1 MSGGKGGSQ
10 TTTTE
15 QKMDPEFKREFLKSM
30 ETGEMLSQQ
39 VPIPYGGIV
48 QAAPSDATRQAWTN
62 VGDSAN
68 LLGVGLGTDRNV
80 ADSLPTHEVSKGG
93 IRGYTTETGHTQ
105 NLANAWNKYPEL
117 MQELEDYM
125 PGVVT
130 PSALHRE
137 NYNWFKNMDPDGEFQ
152 QGRRKNRWG
161 DRMDYASIAYMYRGR
176 INI

>member
-1 MSGGKGGSQ
+1 MSGGKGGSE
-10 TTTTE
+10 TTE

-30 ETGEMLSQQ
+30 ETGEMLSKQ

-68 LLGVGLGTDRNV
+68 LLGVGMGPGRNV
-80 ADSLPTHEVSKGG
+80 ADSLPTNEVSKGG
-93 IRGYTTETGHTQ
+93 IRGYTTEVGHTQ
-105 NLANAWNKYPEL
+105 NLANAWNKFPEL

-130 PSALHRE
+130 PSTLHRE
-137 NYNWFKNMDPDGEFQ
+137 NYNYFKNLDPEGEFQ
-152 QGRRKNRWG
+152 QGRKKSRWG
-161 DRMDYASIAYMYRGR
+161 SNYEDIADMYRGR
-176 INI
+176 FSI

>member
-1 MSGGKGGSQ
+1 MSGGKGGSE
-10 TTTTE
+10 TTE

-30 ETGEMLSQQ
+30 ETGEMLSKQ

-68 LLGVGLGTDRNV
+68 LLGVGMGPGRNV
-80 ADSLPTHEVSKGG
+80 ADSLPTNEVSKGG
-93 IRGYTTETGHTQ
+93 IRGYTTEVGHTQ
-105 NLANAWNKYPEL
+105 NLANAWNKFPEL

-130 PSALHRE
+130 PSTLHRE
-137 NYNWFKNMDPDGEFQ
+137 NYNYFKNLDPEGEFQ
-152 QGRRKNRWG
+152 QGRKKSRWG
-161 DRMDYASIAYMYRGR
+161 SNYEDIADMYRGR
-176 INI
+176 FNI